1 MFFWGW
7 KPFVLLK
14 VQGQNMVEAS
24 SATSLSKQKSDESV
38 SDGIDRALKLRAMNF
53 ILFNFIIPIQNSNHD
68 IAKHIIKSGSTG
80 KSFVNDLMSNLKD
93 GKYDDNGCKK
103 HDQLIET
110 LTSWRKVDNVAF
122 DKILS
127 FFLIVYGAHDTHD
140 CYMVMNLPLFI
151 LTKARFYHDLDDG
164 PISLFK
170 ELICSLSIDID
181 CEVKNDSCDIR
192 SINIAINTL
201 FALAQRLDKFS
212 YKVDEFVKPG
222 QVLKA
227 KGLMIKLAFFVKKK
241 HSLYKP
247 ICDEDKYIATSIAGI
262 DFSRFNAKNNS
273 VGKLQAVIDTI
284 VQAEMIYGCD
294 DSVDGKIKFEK
305 FNNEL
310 CSLISNFAESCSDKA
325 IIKSTIAIETL
336 SKHKQF
342 FVDYLMANT
351 FNEISSQAW
360 VQSYLRYCVERNYQF
375 DFFCAMASAFIP
387 RHEFNKELKRIKQAV
402 EARVARDK
410 SSKRT
415 QLNVTVDKK
424 LFDIIN
430 EFCENNKMQKSE
442 LVKLAVSEFINNS
455 SR

>member
-1 MFFWGW
+1 
-7 KPFVLLK
+7 
-14 VQGQNMVEAS
+14 MVEIS
-24 SATSLSKQKSDESV
+24 SATSLSKQKSDERV
-38 SDGIDRALKLRAMNF
+38 SDGIDSALKLRAMNF
-53 ILFNFIIPIQNSNHD
+53 ISFNFIIPIQNSNHD
-68 IAKHIIKSGSTG
+68 IAKHIIKSGSAG
-80 KSFVNDLMSNLKD
+80 KLFVNDLISKLKD
-93 GKYDDNGCKK
+93 SKYDDDNEREKNE
-103 HDQLIET
+103 QLIAT
-110 LTSWRKVDNVAF
+110 LTSWSKVDNHAF
-122 DKILS
+122 DKILGL
-127 FFLIVYGAHDTHD
+127 FLSVYGVHNIHD

-164 PISLFK
+164 PISLLK
-170 ELICSLSIDID
+170 ELISDLSVDAD
-181 CEVKNDSCDIR
+181 CKIKSDSCDIR
-192 SINIAINTL
+192 ALNIAVSAL
-201 FALAQRLDKFS
+201 VALAQRLDKFS
-212 YKVDEFVKPG
+212 FKVDEFVKPG

-227 KGLMIKLAFFVKKK
+227 KGLMIKLAVFVKKK

-262 DFSRFNAKNNS
+262 DFPRFNAKSNS

-294 DSVDGKIKFEK
+294 DSVDGKIKFKK
-305 FNNEL
+305 FNDEL

-325 IIKSTIAIETL
+325 IIKSTIAIEAL

-351 FNEISSQAW
+351 FNEISSQVW

-402 EARVARDK
+402 EVRVARNK